1 MSIFR
6 RIAVLLVF
14 LNIPLGFIL
23 YGACY
28 NQYLTRRYWLAY
40 LIRPFYDYN
49 EGILHS
55 TIFVILLAM
64 LLCIIAYAVKSEKK
78 AKVFAI
84 IALIL
89 TLTESAI
96 LVNEYYFAY
105 KVRTYFNPET
115 VQSTMIEIDLQQLE
129 DLQNNDE
136 TTMIYFGRPS
146 CAHCSEIKPNL
157 DILVNNSHSMVYYYN
172 TEQDRDNNQNEMQ
185 AVLDTYG
192 VAAVPA
198 LVVWADAGET
208 QEIYFNED
216 IVDYFL
222 DTDRFNY

>member
-40 LIRPFYDYN
+40 LIKPVYDYID
-49 EGILHS
+49 GFLLS

-64 LLCIIAYAVKSEKK
+64 LLCIIAYIVKSEKK
-78 AKVFAI
+78 AKVFVI
-84 IALIL
+84 IALVL

-96 LVNEYYFAY
+96 VVNEYYFAY
-105 KVRTYFNPET
+105 KARTYFNPET
-115 VQSTMIEIDLQQLE
+115 VQSTMVEIDLQQLE
-129 DLQNNDE
+129 DLQNNEE

-157 DILVNNSHSMVYYYN
+157 DILVNNSHSLVYYYN
-172 TEQDRDNNQNEMQ
+172 TDEMQ
-185 AVLDTYG
+185 KVLYTYG
-192 VAAVPA
+192 VVTVPA
-198 LVVWADAGET
+198 LVVWSDAGET
-208 QEIYFNED
+208 QAIYFNED
-216 IVDYFL
+216 IVEYFL
-222 DTDRFNY
+222 DTDRFSY

>member
-6 RIAVLLVF
+6 IIAVLLVF

-49 EGILHS
+49 EGILLS